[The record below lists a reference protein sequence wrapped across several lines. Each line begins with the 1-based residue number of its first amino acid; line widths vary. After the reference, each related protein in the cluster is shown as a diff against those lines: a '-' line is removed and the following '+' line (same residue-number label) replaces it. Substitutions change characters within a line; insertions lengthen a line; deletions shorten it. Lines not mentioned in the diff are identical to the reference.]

1 METTIY
7 KREKVEGEPKH
18 ITREQLENMFM
29 NYKTEVAFTGVAF
42 ANVAYFVDESRSKTV
57 NKKKAIQKL
66 TRKLVTLG
74 SSYEARVN
82 RDLEKRGEEGNFTAL
97 GITGR
102 THVNSM
108 LVKADK
114 TGEMQLRCVV
124 EHKNIKSG
132 VVIYFKDNQRV
143 SYETAKKDFTPAG
156 LEGKKGTSGRNAM
169 SEETDFNF
177 FTLGLKNIY
186 SITMNKTRYIIE
198 D

>member
-1 METTIY
+1 METKIY
-7 KREKVEGEPKH
+7 KREKITTTER
-18 ITREQLENMFM
+18 ITRQTLENMFM
-29 NYKTEVAFTGVAF
+29 NYKTEIAFTGVAF
-42 ANVAYFVDESRSKTV
+42 ANVAYFTDESRSKTD

-66 TRKLVTLG
+66 SRKLVTLG

-102 THVNSM
+102 THINSM
-108 LVKADK
+108 LVRADK
-114 TGEMQLRCVV
+114 SGEMQLRCIT
-124 EHKNIKSG
+124 EHRNLKNG
-132 VVIYFKDNQRV
+132 VNIYFKDNKRI

-156 LEGKKGTSGRNAM
+156 LEGKKGTSGRDNM
-169 SEETDFNF
+169 SEENDFNF
-177 FTLGLKNIY
+177 FTLGLSKIH

>member
-1 METTIY
+1 METKIY
-7 KREKVEGEPKH
+7 KREKVTTTKR
-18 ITREQLENMFM
+18 ITRETLVGMFE
-29 NYKTEVAFTGVAF
+29 NYKTEIAFTGVAF
-42 ANVAYFVDESRSKTV
+42 ANITYFVDESKSKTID
-57 NKKKAIQKL
+57 KKKAIQKL
-66 TRKLVTLG
+66 SRQLVTLG

-102 THVNSM
+102 THINSM

-114 TGEMQLRCVV
+114 TGEYQLRCVT
-124 EHKNIKSG
+124 EHRNMRSG
-132 VVIYFKDNQRV
+132 VVIYFHNGQRV
-143 SYETAKKDFTPAG
+143 SRETARTFFTPAG
-156 LEGKKGTSGRNAM
+156 LEGKKTTSGRGNM

-177 FTLGLKNIY
+177 STLGVKNIH